1 MPSEEVAPSLATH
14 ADSKIVLVVM
24 DGLGGFRS
32 DARGSELH
40 AAQTPH
46 LDSLAAEGS
55 SGLHMPVGPGITP
68 GSGAGHLALFG
79 YDPLVF
85 QLGRGALSAAG
96 IGFDLK
102 PGDVAARVNFCTID
116 SSGSIT
122 DRRAGRISSEENQ
135 RLCRAILEGAHIE
148 GTEIFLETEREHRG
162 LLVLRGDGLS
172 PDVADTD
179 PQVNGVPPMEPAAI
193 SPEGGATAEI
203 VSSFLD
209 QAREILRDEKANFLL
224 LRGFDNVADLPQF
237 PDRYRMKGIGIAAY
251 PMYLGISRIL
261 GIEAARTSPDFSE
274 EVETLRSRWDD
285 FDFFFIHQKKTDTAG
300 EDGDFD
306 RKVAAIEEVDAEIP
320 AILEPGPEV
329 ICVTGDHSTPSQLKS
344 HSWHPVPF
352 VIRGPAV
359 GADPV
364 EVFDEQAAI
373 GGALGLRLGKDLMA
387 LMLAAGGRLMKFG
400 A

>member
-1 MPSEEVAPSLATH
+1 VQSDDVAPSLATD

-40 AAQTPH
+40 AAQTPN

-122 DRRAGRISSEENQ
+122 DRRAGRISSDENQ

-148 GTEIFLETEREHRG
+148 GAEIFLETEREHRG

-179 PQVNGVPPMEPAAI
+179 PQVNGVPPVEPAAI
-193 SPEGGATAEI
+193 SLEGRATAEI

-209 QAREILRDEKANFLL
+209 QAREILHDEKANFLL

-261 GIEAARTSPDFSE
+261 GMEAAQTPPDFAE

-306 RKVAAIEEVDAEIP
+306 RKVVAIEEVDANIT
-320 AILEPGPEV
+320 AILDLGPDV
-329 ICVTGDHSTPSQLKS
+329 VCVTGDHSTPSQLRG

-352 VIRGPAV
+352 LIRGPLA

-364 EVFDEQAAI
+364 KAFDEEAAI
-373 GGALGLRLGKDLMA
+373 GGAFGLRLGKDLMP
-387 LMLAAGGRLMKFG
+387 LMLAAAGRLMKFG